1 MQPTLTPSAEEI
13 LQEMAG
19 LSSKDSILKNVSDSL
34 LASTANL
41 PEQVRMQVLR
51 SMQDI
56 QRDIDHG
63 LLTPAMEECLK
74 IINMAPQYLDI
85 HQVLCEI
92 YVRQGKVEQAVTKYG
107 ILIDTYV
114 VNGRIDDAIS
124 TYRRILQLE
133 PNNLTYR
140 VRLINLLA
148 TRGNKE
154 ELLRERSLAAES
166 YLRLGYMDRAL
177 TELEQALQESP
188 TSVPTR

>member
-1 MQPTLTPSAEEI
+1 M

-19 LSSKDSILKNVSDSL
+19 LSSKDGILKNVADSL
-34 LASTANL
+34 LVSTANL
-41 PEQVRMQVLR
+41 PEQVRVQVLQ

-74 IINMAPQYLDI
+74 IINIAPQYLDI

-114 VNGRIDDAIS
+114 VNGRIDDAIA
-124 TYRRILQLE
+124 TYHRILQLE

-148 TRGNKE
+148 THGKKE
-154 ELLRERSLAAES
+154 DLLRERTW
-166 YLRLGYMDRAL
+166 RLSRTCASAIW
-177 TELEQALQESP
+177 TAP
-188 TSVPTR
+188 